1 MTQRDTWLKVCGWPM
16 REHKP
21 GGRLLGECKLN
32 PPGGAASHL
41 LPWLTLGRLTVG
53 GRGGVQRGRRG
64 RPPGSPP
71 APGGA
76 EKPCGPVERGWT
88 VSPCCPHEG
97 VCPHEGLHTRVHSSF
112 ACSSRKL
119 ETTQM
124 SIEGQAN
131 WGLSA
136 HAEDSAQ
143 Q

>member
-32 PPGGAASHL
+32 PPGRRC
-41 LPWLTLGRLTVG
+41 RLAPTAVANVG
-53 GRGGVQRGRRG
+53 ETDGGGEGLQRGRRG

-71 APGGA
+71 APDGA

-88 VSPCCPHEG
+88 VSPCCSHEG

-124 SIEGQAN
+124 SVEGQAN

-136 HAEDSAQ
+136 HAEDSTQ